1 MTNGVNNHSAFY
13 TRYKLWVLIA
23 IGLFAIGIVAGVVI
37 SLTMP
42 SDIIDFFSEDLE
54 SLAEIG
60 SAFEAFT
67 ATLAVFI
74 FFKNAIAL
82 LFSFIFSPILCLIPI
97 FSLLLNSTLISL
109 VLMIVAEEE
118 SVGHIIAGIL
128 PHGIIEIPA
137 FIIGQ
142 AAALHFGFMCII
154 TVFSRDKSNLLPA
167 FKKDLKYLVFALILL
182 VPAAII
188 ETFVTPLFLK

>member
-1 MTNGVNNHSAFY
+1 MISGVNNHSAFY
-13 TRYKLWVLIA
+13 TRYKLWLLIA
-23 IGLFAIGIVAGVVI
+23 IGLFAIGIAAGVVI

-42 SDIIDFFSEDLE
+42 VDTLDFFSEDLE

-60 SAFEAFT
+60 SFFEPFT

-97 FSLLLNSTLISL
+97 FSLLLNSTLIP
-109 VLMIVAEEE
+109 VALMIVAEEE
-118 SVGHIIAGIL
+118 SIGYILAGIL
-128 PHGIIEIPA
+128 PHGIIEISA
-137 FIIGQ
+137 FIIGE

-154 TVFSRDKSNLLPA
+154 TIFSKDKSKLLPA

-188 ETFVTPLFLK
+188 ETFVTPLFIM

>member
-1 MTNGVNNHSAFY
+1 MINGVNNRSAFY
-13 TRYKLWVLIA
+13 MRYKLWVLVA

-42 SDIIDFFSEDLE
+42 VDILNFFSEDLE

-60 SAFEAFT
+60 SFFEAFT
-67 ATLAVFI
+67 VTLAVFI

-97 FSLLLNSTLISL
+97 FSLLLNSTIIPI

-118 SVGHIIAGIL
+118 SIGYVVAGIL

-154 TVFSRDKSNLLPA
+154 TLFSKDKSNLLPA
-167 FKKDLKYLVFALILL
+167 FKKDLKYLLFALILL

>member
-1 MTNGVNNHSAFY
+1 MINGVNNHSAFY
-13 TRYKLWVLIA
+13 ARYKLWVLVA

-37 SLTMP
+37 SLNMP
-42 SDIIDFFSEDLE
+42 ADIIDFFSEDLE

-97 FSLLLNSTLISL
+97 FSLLLNSTLIPI
-109 VLMIVAEEE
+109 VLMAVAEEE
-118 SVGHIIAGIL
+118 SAGHIIAGIL

-154 TVFSRDKSNLLPA
+154 TIFSKDKSNLLPA

>member
-1 MTNGVNNHSAFY
+1 MINGVNNHGAFY
-13 TRYKLWVLIA
+13 TRYRLWVFVA
-23 IGLFAIGIVAGVVI
+23 IGLFAIGIVAGVVM

-42 SDIIDFFSEDLE
+42 DGIIGFFSDDLA

-74 FFKNAIAL
+74 FFKNALAL
-82 LFSFIFSPILCLIPI
+82 LFSFIFSPILCLVPI

-109 VLMIVAEEE
+109 VLIIVAEEE
-118 SVGHIIAGIL
+118 SVGYVLAGLL

-154 TVFSRDKSNLLPA
+154 TLFSKDKSNLLPA

-182 VPAAII
+182 VPATII
-188 ETFVTPLFLK
+188 ETFVTPLFLE